1 MSNTVPI
8 FNGANSAQPW
18 YRQRWPWLLMLGPAI
33 VVVAGI
39 HTAWLAF
46 SQQDALVAGDY
57 YKQGMAINQDLRR
70 DRVAASRK
78 MEADLRYDAI
88 SGKLVGTMRSM
99 GQPYKGNIRI
109 SLFHSTLPDKD
120 VRLQVPV
127 DAQGRFAVALPLL
140 DRARWQ
146 VQIEGERLD
155 WRLNAAWKWPEQ
167 QTVAFTATGTD

>member
-8 FNGANSAQPW
+8 LNGASSAPPW

-39 HTAWLAF
+39 HTMWLAF

-78 MEADLRYDAI
+78 MAADLRYDAV
-88 SGKLVGTMRSM
+88 SGKLVGTVRSM
-99 GQPYKGNIRI
+99 GQPYQGSVRI

-120 VRLQVPV
+120 IHLQVPV
-127 DAQGRFAVALPLL
+127 DAHGRFAVALPLL

-146 VQIEGERLD
+146 AQIEGERLD
-155 WRLNAAWKWPEQ
+155 WRLNAVWKWPEQ
-167 QTVAFTATGTD
+167 QAAVFTATGTD